1 MNARRVSRREMMGG
15 LLAGVAVLAAVP
27 GFAEAPARSLR
38 PMPRGGVSPA
48 LAATSAEALIAA
60 ARLGDAAVASYV
72 VMDAAN
78 GTVLEQREAQAG
90 MPPASVAKAVTALY
104 ALARLG
110 PEFRFRTRVL
120 ATGPVAAGVVQGD
133 ILLVGSGDPTL
144 QTDQLGDL
152 AATLAAR
159 GIKGVT
165 GRFLTWDRA
174 LPPILR
180 ISDEQPVQVGYNPS
194 ISGLNLNFNR
204 VHFEWKRANNGWS
217 TAMDARG
224 ERFVPAVR
232 MAKMRVVA
240 RDTPVFTYETTDVTD
255 DWTVAATALGQGGSR
270 WLPVRHPAAYVG
282 DVFQTLA
289 RAQGITL
296 PEPQALAAGPSGS
309 SLTAGPS
316 GSSLTAEPSG
326 SGLTAEPSG
335 QELAAVESAA
345 LPTILRDM
353 LRFSTNITAEALG
366 LRASGAATLAAS
378 GAAMSDW
385 ARATYGVGCR
395 FVDHSGLGSASRV
408 TAEDMAQ
415 IIRQAHLAGAG
426 VQPLLRDLGLRD
438 AKGKEIANSP
448 VRVTAKSGTLNFV
461 SALAGHVRPP
471 QGRELIFAIFLGDVA
486 RRDALPEADRESP
499 PGGQAWMARARNLQ
513 WQLLARWSQVYS

>member
-1 MNARRVSRREMMGG
+1 MTARRISRRQLVGG
-15 LLAGVAVLAAVP
+15 LLSGVALAAAMP
-27 GFAEAPARSLR
+27 AFAEAPARSPR
-38 PMPRGGVSPA
+38 PQPRGGVSPA
-48 LAATSAEALIAA
+48 LAATSAEVLIAQAKLGEA
-60 ARLGDAAVASYV
+60 ATASYV
-72 VMDAAN
+72 VMDAAS
-78 GTVLEQREAQAG
+78 GTVLEEREAQRP

-104 ALARLG
+104 ALERLG
-110 PEFRFRTRVL
+110 PEFRFRTRIL
-120 ATGPVAAGVVQGD
+120 ATGPIAAGIVQGD
-133 ILLVGSGDPTL
+133 LLLVGSGDPTL

-152 AATLAAR
+152 AAALAAR
-159 GIKGVT
+159 GVKGVT

-174 LPPILR
+174 LPPISR

-204 VHFEWKRANNGWS
+204 VHFEWKRASNGWS

-224 ERFVPAVR
+224 QRFVPQVR

-240 RDTPVFTYETTDVTD
+240 RETPVFTYETRDVTD
-255 DWTVAATALGQGGSR
+255 DWTVAASALGQGGSR
-270 WLPVRHPAAYVG
+270 WLPVRHPAAYTG

-296 PEPQALAAGPSGS
+296 PEPQALAA
-309 SLTAGPS
+309 
-316 GSSLTAEPSG
+316 EP
-326 SGLTAEPSG
+326 TG
-335 QELAAVESAA
+335 QELASVQSDP
-345 LPTILRDM
+345 LPVLLRDM

-385 ARATYGVGCR
+385 AQARYGVACR

-408 TAEDMAQ
+408 TATDMAQ

-461 SALAGHVRPP
+461 SGLSGHLRPP
-471 QGRELIFAIFLGDVA
+471 QGRELIFAIFIGDVA
-486 RRDALPEADRESP
+486 RRDALAEAERESP
-499 PGGQAWMARARNLQ
+499 PGGQAWLTRARNLQ
-513 WQLLARWSQVYS
+513 WQLLARWAQVYT

>member
-1 MNARRVSRREMMGG
+1 MTSRRQVLGG
-15 LLAGVAVLAAVP
+15 VLAGAAMVAAVP
-27 GFAEAPARSLR
+27 VWAEAPARSIR
-38 PMPRGGVSPA
+38 PMPRGGISPA

-60 ARLGDAAVASYV
+60 AKLGDAAVAAYV
-72 VMDAAN
+72 VMDAAD
-78 GTVLEQREAQAG
+78 GTVLEQRSAQVT

-104 ALARLG
+104 ALAQLG
-110 PEFRFRTRVL
+110 PDFRFRTRVL
-120 ATGPVAAGVVQGD
+120 ATGPLAEGVVQGD
-133 ILLVGSGDPTL
+133 VLLVGSGDPTL

-152 AATLAAR
+152 AAALAAR
-159 GIKGVT
+159 GIKGAT

-174 LPPILR
+174 LPPVAR
-180 ISDEQPVQVGYNPS
+180 ISDEQPVQVGYNPA

-204 VHFEWKRANNGWS
+204 VHFEWKRANTGWS

-289 RAQGITL
+289 RAQGIAL
-296 PEPQALAAGPSGS
+296 PDPQPL
-309 SLTAGPS
+309 L
-316 GSSLTAEPSG
+316 AEP
-326 SGLTAEPSG
+326 AG
-335 QELAAVESAA
+335 QELAAVESAP
-345 LPTILRDM
+345 LPTLLRDM

-366 LRASGAATLAAS
+366 LRASGASTLAAS

-385 ARATYGVGCR
+385 VQATYGVGCR
-395 FVDHSGLGSASRV
+395 FVDHSGLGSASQV
-408 TAEDMAQ
+408 TAADMAQ

-426 VQPLLRDLGLRD
+426 VQPLFRDLGLRD

-461 SALAGHVRPP
+461 SGLAGHLRPP
-471 QGRELIFAIFLGDVA
+471 QGRELIFAIFLGDVP
-486 RRDALPEADRESP
+486 RRDALPEAERESP
-499 PGGQAWMARARNLQ
+499 PGGQAWMARARHLQ
-513 WQLLARWSQVYS
+513 WQLLARWAQVYT